1 MRLAAVIFS
10 SWLISCSNGDG
21 GVSSETS
28 DGESGETGDLMC
40 DDGVQNNDE
49 TDVDCGGPEC
59 PSCAAGQTCLLNGD
73 CETTACVDSVCGDPS
88 CSDSGKNGDET
99 GVDCGGSCGPCPS
112 GEGCNG
118 KDDCQSQKCVD
129 DVCEAPNCTDGIENG
144 SESDVDCGGASCDG
158 CPDGGA
164 CGDNGDCVSGY
175 CMDEACA
182 PKACASDDECSNLTT
197 MCADGVCDLDTF
209 TCVEVPT
216 VDCSDMDGP
225 CVMGV
230 CDPDDGTCGT
240 DPINEDQACDDG
252 DACTADD
259 LCQTGTCTDPSGP
272 DVYINE
278 DFEDNAFAWSL
289 GANWEIGAATVSAQ
303 GGAGTGMD
311 PATDHTATNDNGV
324 AGVLIGGLTSG
335 SQQFTYLESPAQ
347 DLSNASGD
355 FTLSL
360 WRWLNSD
367 VDPKMISVIE
377 VRDGNSWTTLW
388 QNDQNDVVAD
398 DAWML
403 QEFDVTTYKSA
414 DFRIRIG
421 YRATGSAADVGGWNV
436 DDVLVAPPNCQP

>member
-1 MRLAAVIFS
+1 
-10 SWLISCSNGDG
+10 
-21 GVSSETS
+21 
-28 DGESGETGDLMC
+28 
-40 DDGVQNNDE
+40 
-49 TDVDCGGPEC
+49 
-59 PSCAAGQTCLLNGD
+59 
-73 CETTACVDSVCGDPS
+73 
-88 CSDSGKNGDET
+88 
-99 GVDCGGSCGPCPS
+99 
-112 GEGCNG
+112 
-118 KDDCQSQKCVD
+118 
-129 DVCEAPNCTDGIENG
+129 
-144 SESDVDCGGASCDG
+144 
-158 CPDGGA
+158 
-164 CGDNGDCVSGY
+164 
-175 CMDEACA
+175 MDEACA